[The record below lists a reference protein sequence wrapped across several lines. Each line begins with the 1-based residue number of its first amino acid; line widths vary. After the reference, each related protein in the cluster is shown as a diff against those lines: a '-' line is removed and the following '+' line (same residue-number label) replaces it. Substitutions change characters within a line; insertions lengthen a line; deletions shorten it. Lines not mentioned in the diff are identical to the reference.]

1 MCWLCSLPTSSCG
14 CFLTFSVVS
23 SCCKIWKMKLLIL
36 HLFFLFFF
44 GFFLHFRHQGC
55 AASNQ
60 LVCVLYLIPCESN
73 MIHNFYA
80 PQKKRNKKLWV
91 SPATLLWLINV
102 NLKAI
107 KVNSYVTIWLKL
119 LSLSLRRLSQLCQW
133 SYSVREHGSVP
144 VWNKWV
150 FLHW

>member
-23 SCCKIWKMKLLIL
+23 SCYKIWKMKLLIL
-36 HLFFLFFF
+36 HLFIYFFASLCISDIKAVRLLISLFVCYILFLVKVIWFTI
-44 GFFLHFRHQGC
+44 
-55 AASNQ
+55 SM
-60 LVCVLYLIPCESN
+60 P
-73 MIHNFYA
+73 
-80 PQKKRNKKLWV
+80 PKKRNKKLWV

-102 NLKAI
+102 NL

-144 VWNKWV
+144 AWNKWV